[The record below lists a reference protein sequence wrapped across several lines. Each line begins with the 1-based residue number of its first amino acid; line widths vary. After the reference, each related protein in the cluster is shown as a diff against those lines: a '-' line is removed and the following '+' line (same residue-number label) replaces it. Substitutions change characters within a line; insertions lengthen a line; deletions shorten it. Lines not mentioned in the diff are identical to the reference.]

1 MHDDAEPHFSQGNSS
16 RDCSPKATH
25 GGRIME
31 EIINNLRAEIDWIL
45 RTLEECRRLNSLGKT
60 LKLDEE
66 INKILKAY
74 NR

>member
-1 MHDDAEPHFSQGNSS
+1 
-16 RDCSPKATH
+16 
-25 GGRIME
+25 ME

-45 RTLEECRRLNSLGKT
+45 RTLEECRSLNSLGKT

>member
-1 MHDDAEPHFSQGNSS
+1 
-16 RDCSPKATH
+16 
-25 GGRIME
+25 ME
-31 EIINNLRAEIDWIL
+31 ETINNLRAEIDWIL
-45 RTLEECRRLNSLGKT
+45 RTLAECRKLNSLGKT